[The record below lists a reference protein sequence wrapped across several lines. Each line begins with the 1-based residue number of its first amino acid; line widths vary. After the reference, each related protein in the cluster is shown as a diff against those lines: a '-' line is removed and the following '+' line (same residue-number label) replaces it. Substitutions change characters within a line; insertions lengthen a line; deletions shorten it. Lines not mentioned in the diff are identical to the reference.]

1 MAAPEPPLWGNVSTV
16 KPVVVLGVSGGIA
29 AFRAGELARALIKEH
44 CEVFP
49 ILTRNAARF
58 VSPLTLSILTRN
70 PAQVSLWRGTGAAV
84 DHIELAR
91 RADLLLV
98 APATANVLAKMAA
111 GVADDA
117 LTTYAL
123 AHRRRLVVAP
133 AMNTFMW
140 RHEATQQALH
150 TLAGRGAVV
159 VPPGEGELACGE
171 VGEGR
176 LAAVETILAATLDAL
191 PRSGPLAGLSVLITA
206 GATREPVDGVRV
218 LTNRSSGRMGLALA
232 VAARRLGAQV
242 RLLAGRAMTV
252 PDTVVCERFDT
263 AADLGAKL
271 AAAAGEVDCVL
282 HAAAVADFRPVH
294 AAAGKLDR
302 RAGGLL
308 LELEPVQDL
317 ASGIPRRRGRPY
329 LVIFAANSAHEL
341 PDKALA
347 KLHEKGADAVVGNPI
362 DEPGAGMETSTNRAL
377 LFSRRGLERAFGL
390 QDKESLA
397 MELLLTLAPE
407 LVSRR

>member
-1 MAAPEPPLWGNVSTV
+1 MPIVRAI
-16 KPVVVLGVSGGIA
+16 VVLGVSGGIA
-29 AFRAGELARALIKEH
+29 AFRAAELARALVKQR

-70 PAQVSLWRGTGAAV
+70 PAQVSLWRGTGASV
-84 DHIELAR
+84 DHIDLAR

-140 RHEATQQALH
+140 RHEATQQAVRAL
-150 TLAGRGAVV
+150 TGRGAVV
-159 VPPGEGELACGE
+159 VPPGEGELACGD

-176 LAAVETILAATLDAL
+176 LASVEAILAAALDGL
-191 PRSGPLAGLSVLITA
+191 PRHGPLAGLSLLITA
-206 GATREPVDGVRV
+206 GATREPLDPVRV

-232 VAARRLGAQV
+232 TAAQRLGAQV
-242 RLLAGRAMTV
+242 RLLAGRAMAV
-252 PDTVVCERFDT
+252 PDEVICERFDT
-263 AADLGAKL
+263 AEDLAGKL

-282 HAAAVADFRPVH
+282 HAAAVADFRPARV
-294 AAAGKLDR
+294 AAGKLDR
-302 RAGGLL
+302 REGGLV
-308 LELEPVQDL
+308 LELEPVPDL
-317 ASGIPRRRGRPY
+317 ASGIPRRQGRPY
-329 LVIFAANSAHEL
+329 LVIFAANSAREL
-341 PDKALA
+341 SHKARA
-347 KLHEKGADAVVGNPI
+347 KLAEKGADAVVANPI
-362 DEPGAGMETSTNRAL
+362 DEPGAGMETATNRAL
-377 LFSRRGLERAFGL
+377 LISRRGIERAFGL

-397 MELLLTLAPE
+397 TELLLTLAPE
-407 LVSRR
+407 LVGGR